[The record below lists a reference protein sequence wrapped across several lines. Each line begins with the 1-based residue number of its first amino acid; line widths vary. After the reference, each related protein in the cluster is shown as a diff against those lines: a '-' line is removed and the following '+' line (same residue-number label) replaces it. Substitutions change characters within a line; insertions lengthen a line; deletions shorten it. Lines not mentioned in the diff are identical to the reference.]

1 MRPNAH
7 ILIGLPG
14 SGKSTLARR
23 LAERYAPASIISSDE
38 IRRHL
43 YGDEAI
49 QGEAARVFRLA
60 RSNLLAAARAGRT
73 VIYDATNINP
83 KFRRATIR
91 ELREIGVRWIIG
103 YWLDVPLS
111 LCQQRNR
118 ERHRVV
124 PEAVLHRMRE
134 ELRRSPPSF
143 GEGFDELVIVGET
156 SEICADLEREPAGA
170 GALMPSSAKA
180 ESPDRA

>member
-1 MRPNAH
+1 MRPSAH

-49 QGEAARVFRLA
+49 QGEAARVFRFA
-60 RSNLLAAARAGRT
+60 RSNLRAAVRAGRN

-83 KFRRATIR
+83 TFRRWTIR
-91 ELREIGVRWIIG
+91 ELRENGARWIVG

-111 LCQQRNR
+111 VCQQRNR
-118 ERHRVV
+118 ERERVV
-124 PEAVLHRMRE
+124 PEAVLHRMLG
-134 ELRRSPPSF
+134 ELRRCPPSF
-143 GEGFDELVIVGET
+143 HDGFDELVITGATV
-156 SEICADLEREPAGA
+156 EICPDLGGE
-170 GALMPSSAKA
+170 
-180 ESPDRA
+180 

>member
-1 MRPNAH
+1 MRPSAH

-38 IRRHL
+38 IRKHL

-49 QGEAARVFRLA
+49 QGEAARVFRFA
-60 RSNLLAAARAGRT
+60 RSNLLAAVRAGRN

-83 KFRRATIR
+83 KFRRLTLR
-91 ELREIGVRWIIG
+91 ELRENGVRWIIG
-103 YWLDVPLS
+103 YWLDVPLPI
-111 LCQQRNR
+111 CQERNR

-124 PEAVLHRMRE
+124 PERVLDRMLA

-143 GEGFDELVIVGET
+143 HEGFDELMVTGE
-156 SEICADLEREPAGA
+156 SVEICADLIPE
-170 GALMPSSAKA
+170 
-180 ESPDRA
+180 

>member
-1 MRPNAH
+1 MRPSAH

-38 IRRHL
+38 IRKHL

-60 RSNLLAAARAGRT
+60 RSNLLAAVRAGRN
-73 VIYDATNINP
+73 VIYDATNVNP
-83 KFRRATIR
+83 KFRRLTLR
-91 ELREIGVRWIIG
+91 ELRESGVRWIIG

-111 LCQQRNR
+111 ICQERNR
-118 ERHRVV
+118 ERQRVV
-124 PEAVLHRMRE
+124 PERVLDRMLA
-134 ELRRSPPSF
+134 ELRHFPPSF
-143 GEGFDELVIVGET
+143 HEGFDELVITGE
-156 SEICADLEREPAGA
+156 SVEICADLASG
-170 GALMPSSAKA
+170 
-180 ESPDRA
+180 